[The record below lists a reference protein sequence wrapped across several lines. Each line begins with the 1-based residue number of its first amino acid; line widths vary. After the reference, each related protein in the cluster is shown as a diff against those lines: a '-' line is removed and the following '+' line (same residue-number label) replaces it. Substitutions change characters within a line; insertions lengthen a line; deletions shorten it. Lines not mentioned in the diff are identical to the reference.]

1 MFTKSGFGALIAA
14 TVTLLCGWWWNYAEL
29 VALGGAVIAL
39 LASALIVVRTRQP
52 TRVERVLANPRVPRG
67 LDLQVDYRLHNPTRR
82 RSPPVEI
89 IDELDDTTTTTPVP
103 SLAQHERL
111 TLTAFMPT
119 TRRGIFTAGPGSIE
133 RIDPF
138 GLTVGRRQELGE
150 AEVIV
155 HPRVHAIDGPFGKLH
170 TAADD
175 AITRSIASD
184 PLSGFVSLREYVEGD
199 DPRLI
204 HWPTTARTGTLMLRE
219 HVELRRPEFTVIV
232 DASTNAAT
240 PTDFEEMV
248 DVAASLAVHALRT
261 GIDVR
266 VRTTNPEFHGTPLA
280 IERDTEV
287 LDFLTPVTQTSA
299 DHNLALAQLLDPG
312 QRIGRV
318 AFVTGPDG
326 PSSTTGHDEN
336 VSVIRIGKGAAAA
349 DGIASATETAAEF
362 AQGWR

>member
-1 MFTKSGFGALIAA
+1 MFTKSGFGALIVA
-14 TVTLLCGWWWNYAEL
+14 TVTLLCGWWWHYAEL
-29 VALGGAVIAL
+29 VASGAAIITLLGA
-39 LASALIVVRTRQP
+39 ALIVVRMKQP
-52 TRVERVLANPRVPRG
+52 ARVERALPNPRVARG
-67 LDLQVDYRLHNPTRR
+67 LDLHVQYRVANSTGR
-82 RSPPVEI
+82 RSPSVEI
-89 IDELDDTTTTTPVP
+89 IDELDHTITTTPLP

-111 TLTAFMPT
+111 TLTAFLPT
-119 TRRGIFTAGPGSIE
+119 TRRGIFAVGPGWIE
-133 RIDPF
+133 RLDPF
-138 GLTVGRRQELGE
+138 GLAIGRRQELE
-150 AEVIV
+150 RSEVIV
-155 HPRVHAIDGPFGKLH
+155 HPRVYPIDGPFGKLH

-175 AITRSIASD
+175 AITRSLASD

-219 HVELRRPEFTVIV
+219 HVELRRPEFTVII
-232 DASTNAAT
+232 DASGTAAT
-240 PTDFEEMV
+240 PSDFEEMV

-266 VRTTNPEFHGTPLA
+266 VRTTNPDFYGTPLTF
-280 IERDTEV
+280 ERDTDV

-299 DHNLALAQLLDPG
+299 EHNLALAQLLDPG
-312 QRIGRV
+312 QRIGRI

-336 VSVIRIGKGAAAA
+336 VSVIRIGAGAVTAA
-349 DGIASATETAAEF
+349 GISSASETAAEF